1 MPTYRLNRA
10 AARYMLGDYRGAIT
24 DCEAALKLEP
34 NNAKAFKRLSKAHIE
49 LGDFTRASEV
59 LVAAAAAGAAA
70 STFSEEASLAAQL
83 GAWQAEGEAAYGNGD
98 FAMACT
104 FFANILQKTNAVPT
118 RLWMTRAELALG
130 RCDRALRVTREVI
143 KADANQPLPY
153 VLRATALMYSKDL
166 DQASK
171 HLREALRLDPD
182 LQEAQQG
189 MKKVRKLERHMDAG
203 KQATHSRQF
212 GRAKEEYTA
221 ALAAASAPQ
230 HAPLSAALHA
240 ERGHALLLLKE
251 YDDALKDCAI
261 AIYSQDDCKAAWV
274 TRANALHALGR
285 HHEIVADMG
294 ELQKTFQNDKQV
306 EHCINRAQFELRKA
320 ARPDYYGLLGTPLA
334 PSHSART
341 TPSARC

>member
-1 MPTYRLNRA
+1 M
-10 AARYMLGDYRGAIT
+10 
-24 DCEAALKLEP
+24 
-34 NNAKAFKRLSKAHIE
+34 
-49 LGDFTRASEV
+49 
-59 LVAAAAAGAAA
+59 
-70 STFSEEASLAAQL
+70 
-83 GAWQAEGEAAYGNGD
+83 
-98 FAMACT
+98 
-104 FFANILQKTNAVPT
+104 PT

-261 AIYSQDDCKAAWV
+261 AIYSQVGCQP
-274 TRANALHALGR
+274 RAL
-285 HHEIVADMG
+285 
-294 ELQKTFQNDKQV
+294 
-306 EHCINRAQFELRKA
+306 
-320 ARPDYYGLLGTPLA
+320 PPLTLPPHTACMPPPA
-334 PSHSART
+334 PHV
-341 TPSARC
+341 

>member
-10 AARYMLGDYRGAIT
+10 AARYMLGDYRGAIS

-34 NNAKAFKRLSKAHIE
+34 NNAKAFKRLAKAHIE
-49 LGDFTRASEV
+49 LGDFTRATEV
-59 LVAAAAAGAAA
+59 LAAAAAAGAAA
-70 STFSEEASLAAQL
+70 STFSEASLAAQL
-83 GAWQAEGEAAYGNGD
+83 GAWQAEGEAACCNGD

-203 KQATHSRQF
+203 SRRRLPAVRPRQR
-212 GRAKEEYTA
+212 GVHRRARRRLGAAARA
-221 ALAAASAPQ
+221 ALGGAPRRAWSRAAPPQ
-230 HAPLSAALHA
+230 
-240 ERGHALLLLKE
+240 G
-251 YDDALKDCAI
+251 
-261 AIYSQDDCKAAWV
+261 V
-274 TRANALHALGR
+274 
-285 HHEIVADMG
+285 
-294 ELQKTFQNDKQV
+294 
-306 EHCINRAQFELRKA
+306 
-320 ARPDYYGLLGTPLA
+320 
-334 PSHSART
+334 
-341 TPSARC
+341 

>member
-1 MPTYRLNRA
+1 
-10 AARYMLGDYRGAIT
+10 MLGDYRGAIT

-49 LGDFTRASEV
+49 LGDFTRATEV

-261 AIYSQDDCKAAWV
+261 AIYSQVGCQP
-274 TRANALHALGR
+274 HALPP
-285 HHEIVADMG
+285 HTACM
-294 ELQKTFQNDKQV
+294 
-306 EHCINRAQFELRKA
+306 
-320 ARPDYYGLLGTPLA
+320 PPPA
-334 PSHSART
+334 PHV
-341 TPSARC
+341 

>member
-1 MPTYRLNRA
+1 
-10 AARYMLGDYRGAIT
+10 
-24 DCEAALKLEP
+24 
-34 NNAKAFKRLSKAHIE
+34 
-49 LGDFTRASEV
+49 
-59 LVAAAAAGAAA
+59 
-70 STFSEEASLAAQL
+70 
-83 GAWQAEGEAAYGNGD
+83 
-98 FAMACT
+98 MACT

-130 RCDRALRVTREVI
+130 RCDRALRVTREVIKADANQGAIRTAQLRHSHRAIRLHSQVI

-261 AIYSQDDCKAAWV
+261 AIYSQVGCQP
-274 TRANALHALGR
+274 HALPP
-285 HHEIVADMG
+285 HTACM
-294 ELQKTFQNDKQV
+294 
-306 EHCINRAQFELRKA
+306 
-320 ARPDYYGLLGTPLA
+320 PPPA
-334 PSHSART
+334 PHV
-341 TPSARC
+341 